1 MRYTTIEDIMWRLSR
16 IPQIKNITLEEVAEF
31 TEDLL
36 RLINIPAS
44 LISDTDVFKV
54 EDYKAQLP
62 SCIQDVMGVRLIEN
76 NCKIAL
82 TYSANPYH
90 TSKHNN
96 DCDNVCDNDFTY
108 ILQGCNIITSFSEG
122 RIEVSYKKLPVDD
135 KGFPMI
141 PDEESFKRALVY
153 EIRLRYSEPLWEMGK
168 MTDKAFHRIQQERDW
183 YVGQSQSKLA
193 IINYDQMDMMVK
205 GVNRLIVDTRP
216 RETFFKG
223 FGKSEKIKRHD

>member
-36 RLINIPAS
+36 RLINIPQS
-44 LISDTDVFKV
+44 LVSETSLFDII
-54 EDYKAQLP
+54 DYKAQLP
-62 SCIQDVMGVRLIEN
+62 SCIQDVLGVRLMED

-90 TSKHNN
+90 TSKNN
-96 DCDNVCDNDFTY
+96 NENCNNDFTY
-108 ILQGCNIITSFSEG
+108 VLQGCNIITSFSEG
-122 RIEVSYKKLPVDD
+122 IIEVAYKKLPVDD

-153 EIRLRYSEPLWEMGK
+153 EIRLRYAEPLWEMGK
-168 MTDKAFHRIQQERDW
+168 MTDKAFQRIQQERDW

-193 IINYDQMDMMVK
+193 IVNYDQMDMMVK
-205 GVNRLIVDTRP
+205 GVNRLIIDTRP